1 MRIPK
6 KTFHLNLVL
15 VVVLVLQSK
24 RKVSI
29 VKWHCVSSDMIYK
42 EISEKNYFPK
52 TSLSPFIIYGTKCK
66 TIW

>member
-24 RKVSI
+24 PKVSI

-42 EISEKNYFPK
+42 ERSVKNK
-52 TSLSPFIIYGTKCK
+52 LVRKKLTTVVRKQN
-66 TIW
+66 

>member
-24 RKVSI
+24 PKVSI
-29 VKWHCVSSDMIYK
+29 VKCHCVSSDMIYK
-42 EISEKNYFPK
+42 EISEKN
-52 TSLSPFIIYGTKCK
+52 
-66 TIW
+66 